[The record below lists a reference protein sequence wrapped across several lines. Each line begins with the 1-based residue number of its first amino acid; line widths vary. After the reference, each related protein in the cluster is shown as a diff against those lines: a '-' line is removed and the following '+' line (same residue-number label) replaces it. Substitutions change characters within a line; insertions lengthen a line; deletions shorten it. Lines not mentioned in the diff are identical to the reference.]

1 MILITQ
7 VFLSLQSRPNA
18 DMTDFFQFENQ
29 REPPSLADRGSLRS
43 GTKSDIL
50 QCLNA
55 PKGHA
60 TSAKQATVLVLDMA
74 ADMVR
79 PTTANTFSECVM
91 LNIIPFMEAQMTDST
106 ELNAV
111 WDNYP
116 EENNLKA
123 MTQQR
128 RGKGPRT
135 KVGDGS
141 TPIPKH
147 DWSGFLK
154 NEENKKELFT
164 FISRQISK
172 NKMRGKLLL
181 TTHFE
186 TVLSKEHC
194 DRSTL
199 QLCNHSE
206 ADTRI
211 LLHLAHAAVQGH
223 TKAHVRT
230 VDSHV
235 VVLFF

>member
-50 QCLNA
+50 QCLQS
-55 PKGHA
+55 K
-60 TSAKQATVLVLDMA
+60 VLDMA
-74 ADMVR
+74 AVTHMVR
-79 PTTANTFSECVM
+79 STTSNTFSEYVM